1 LGNVQSSYKQLL
13 GAELEGRTNMLLI
26 ERMTTQLVTATA
38 DTTVKQA
45 LDIIETHQVRH
56 LPVLD
61 VDETLVGIVSEKDLL
76 RAPAD
81 DPIEKVMT
89 RDVITVT
96 EYTAL
101 EEAARIM
108 ADHKISSLPIMRNGK
123 MVGIITETDLFNIFL
138 ELLGAREEGIR
149 LTMLV
154 PEEKG
159 VLASVTSEIAAM
171 GGNILALSTFTGEDP
186 TNRMVTVKVDGVPT
200 EKLVAIMEALG
211 MEIVDVRED

>member
-1 LGNVQSSYKQLL
+1 
-13 GAELEGRTNMLLI
+13 MLI
-26 ERMTTQLVTATA
+26 FERMTTQLVTITA
-38 DTTVKQA
+38 DATVKKA
-45 LDIIETHQVRH
+45 LDIVEKRKLRH

-61 VDETLVGIVSEKDLL
+61 DDEALVGIVSEKDLL
-76 RAPAD
+76 RAKD
-81 DPIEKVMT
+81 SIRVDTVMT

-108 ADHKISSLPIMRNGK
+108 ADQKISSLPIMRNGK
-123 MVGIITETDLFNIFL
+123 LVGIITETDLFQLFL
-138 ELLGAREEGIR
+138 ELLGAREKGVR

-154 PEEKG
+154 PEEPG
-159 VLASVTSEIAAM
+159 MLASLTKEIASL
-171 GGNILALSTFTGEDP
+171 GGNILALGTFKGEDP
-186 TNRMVTVKVDGVPT
+186 TNRLVAVKVADAPS